1 MTVTLT
7 IPDVDET
14 VVERLRARADAH
26 GTTLEDEVR
35 AALASSSVREGPGR
49 ERPKTADAR
58 HPAAGPALP
67 NNLADRLHSRFADL
81 GGWNLP
87 PQERPSA
94 RPLPFADWPEEDEA
108 TLGGR

>member
-1 MTVTLT
+1 M
-7 IPDVDET
+7 DEA
-14 VVERLRARADAH
+14 VVERLRIRAKTH
-26 GTTLEDEVR
+26 GTTLEEEVR
-35 AALASSSVREGPGR
+35 AALTRSSIR
-49 ERPKTADAR
+49 ERPRTAVAR

-81 GGWNLP
+81 GGWDMP

-94 RPLPFADWPEEDEA
+94 RPVPFADWPEEDEA